1 MKDVKR
7 EMQRRIDVLNEA
19 SRAYYKENREVMTN
33 FEYDK
38 LYDELEELEKTSG
51 IVLVGSPTQ
60 NVGYEVASD
69 LPKEKH
75 PQKML
80 SLDKTKEVDELMA
93 WLGDRSGMLSWKLDG
108 LTVVLTF
115 EGGKLSK
122 AVTRGNGELGEV
134 ITANARTFVN
144 VPMTIP
150 FKGRLVIRGEAYI
163 TYSDFEEINRKIPE
177 ASARYK
183 NPRNLC
189 SGSVR
194 QLNSAI
200 TAERKVHFNAFTLT
214 EAEGEGAPEYSLHSQ
229 QLQWLAQQGFEVVYY
244 KMVTAKDI
252 PAAVEWFSKEIF
264 TYNIPSDGLV
274 ITFDDIAYGKS
285 LGTTAKF
292 PKDALAF
299 KWQDETAL
307 THLRKIQ
314 WSPSRTGLINPI
326 AVFDPVELEGT
337 TVSRASVHN
346 ISVMKDLK
354 LGIGDEISV
363 YKANMIIPQIAE
375 DLTASGYI
383 PLPEACPAC
392 GGSVEV
398 RKDAG
403 TEELYCLN
411 EHCPAK
417 EIKSFALFVSRV
429 GLNIEGLSEAT
440 LEKFVG
446 QGFIGEF
453 ADIFQLERYKD
464 QIIAMEGM
472 GEKSFANL
480 QASINKAR
488 TTTCQRL
495 LCAIGITGIGP
506 ANARNISRFYGN
518 SWKKIQALTKDE
530 LLSIEGV
537 GDVLAAA
544 FEGWFQDENHK
555 KQMADLLEQLSFEEV
570 SATQEDAAL
579 SGMTFVITGSLQH
592 FENRDRLKERL
603 QTLGAAVAGS
613 VSKKTSYLINNDIES
628 TSSKNKK
635 ARQEGVAI
643 ISEKELLEK
652 FPQIKEEA

>member
-1 MKDVKR
+1 M
-7 EMQRRIDVLNEA
+7 
-19 SRAYYKENREVMTN
+19 
-33 FEYDK
+33 
-38 LYDELEELEKTSG
+38 
-51 IVLVGSPTQ
+51 
-60 NVGYEVASD
+60 
-69 LPKEKH
+69 
-75 PQKML
+75 
-80 SLDKTKEVDELMA
+80 
-93 WLGDRSGMLSWKLDG
+93 
-108 LTVVLTF
+108 
-115 EGGKLSK
+115 
-122 AVTRGNGELGEV
+122 
-134 ITANARTFVN
+134 
-144 VPMTIP
+144 
-150 FKGRLVIRGEAYI
+150 
-163 TYSDFEEINRKIPE
+163 
-177 ASARYK
+177 
-183 NPRNLC
+183 
-189 SGSVR
+189 
-194 QLNSAI
+194 
-200 TAERKVHFNAFTLT
+200 HFNAFTLT

-518 SWKKIQALTKDE
+518 SWEKIQALTKDE

>member
-60 NVGYEVASD
+60 NVGYEVAND

-93 WLGDRSGMLSWKLDG
+93 RLGDRSGMLSWKLDG

-429 GLNIEGLSEAT
+429 ACYHG
-440 LEKFVG
+440 
-446 QGFIGEF
+446 
-453 ADIFQLERYKD
+453 
-464 QIIAMEGM
+464 
-472 GEKSFANL
+472 
-480 QASINKAR
+480 
-488 TTTCQRL
+488 
-495 LCAIGITGIGP
+495 
-506 ANARNISRFYGN
+506 
-518 SWKKIQALTKDE
+518 
-530 LLSIEGV
+530 
-537 GDVLAAA
+537 
-544 FEGWFQDENHK
+544 
-555 KQMADLLEQLSFEEV
+555 
-570 SATQEDAAL
+570 
-579 SGMTFVITGSLQH
+579 
-592 FENRDRLKERL
+592 
-603 QTLGAAVAGS
+603 
-613 VSKKTSYLINNDIES
+613 
-628 TSSKNKK
+628 
-635 ARQEGVAI
+635 
-643 ISEKELLEK
+643 
-652 FPQIKEEA
+652 

>member
-1 MKDVKR
+1 
-7 EMQRRIDVLNEA
+7 
-19 SRAYYKENREVMTN
+19 
-33 FEYDK
+33 
-38 LYDELEELEKTSG
+38 
-51 IVLVGSPTQ
+51 
-60 NVGYEVASD
+60 
-69 LPKEKH
+69 
-75 PQKML
+75 ML
-80 SLDKTKEVDELMA
+80 F
-93 WLGDRSGMLSWKLDG
+93 RS
-108 LTVVLTF
+108 
-115 EGGKLSK
+115 
-122 AVTRGNGELGEV
+122 
-134 ITANARTFVN
+134 
-144 VPMTIP
+144 
-150 FKGRLVIRGEAYI
+150 
-163 TYSDFEEINRKIPE
+163 
-177 ASARYK
+177 
-183 NPRNLC
+183 
-189 SGSVR
+189 
-194 QLNSAI
+194 
-200 TAERKVHFNAFTLT
+200 
-214 EAEGEGAPEYSLHSQ
+214 
-229 QLQWLAQQGFEVVYY
+229 
-244 KMVTAKDI
+244 
-252 PAAVEWFSKEIF
+252 
-264 TYNIPSDGLV
+264 
-274 ITFDDIAYGKS
+274 
-285 LGTTAKF
+285 
-292 PKDALAF
+292 
-299 KWQDETAL
+299 
-307 THLRKIQ
+307 
-314 WSPSRTGLINPI
+314 
-326 AVFDPVELEGT
+326 
-337 TVSRASVHN
+337 
-346 ISVMKDLK
+346 DLK

-383 PLPEACPAC
+383 PLSEACPAC

-518 SWKKIQALTKDE
+518 SWEKIQALTKDE
-530 LLSIEGV
+530 LLSIEGL

-555 KQMADLLEQLSFEEV
+555 KKMADLLEQLSFEEV

-579 SGMTFVITGSLQH
+579 SGMTFVITGSLQY
-592 FENRDRLKERL
+592 FENRNRLKERL

-635 ARQEGVAI
+635 VRQEGVVI